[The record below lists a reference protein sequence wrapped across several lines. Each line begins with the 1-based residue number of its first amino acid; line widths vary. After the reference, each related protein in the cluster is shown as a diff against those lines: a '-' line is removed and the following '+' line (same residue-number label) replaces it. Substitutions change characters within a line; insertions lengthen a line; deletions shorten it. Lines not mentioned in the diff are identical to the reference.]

1 MKFAVPVALAALLW
15 LAAPAVTLAAD
26 EPPAGQDKQEKK
38 EEKPIPEPKVWT
50 SKHQIRLGGK
60 AVSYTH
66 LTLPTNR
73 EV

>member
-1 MKFAVPVALAALLW
+1 MSSNEIRDLNNIYLEAVY
-15 LAAPAVTLAAD
+15 
-26 EPPAGQDKQEKK
+26 GGEKK
-38 EEKPIPEPKVWT
+38 EEPKDDRMVVT
-50 SKHQIRLGGK
+50 